1 MPAPFDEAC
10 TMQPLTR
17 RGLLPRELGLL
28 TLGAL
33 LYTIACPPYDWSSAG
48 WITLTPFFLALRQKT
63 PKTGFFLGLLFGVL
77 CCAGIGFWIYVAV
90 TTYFA
95 FPFPLD
101 VLFTLFNYSLFAG
114 LYVGVV
120 AALVCVLFRRGSPTL
135 AVLGA
140 PAMWVAGEFVRS
152 SWFAGI
158 SWELLGYT
166 QYRHPL
172 LIQVADLTGVY
183 GLSYLLA
190 LSGAVGAAIIV
201 FLSAYTKR
209 ETHHSPVQQF
219 PVLAVGI
226 LTGSVV
232 LVVIYGTL
240 RLQHYSA
247 PAPANLPTLTVAVV
261 HANVAGSQR
270 WQRAHYAS
278 TLLTYLRVTQHGI
291 TEAQPDLII
300 WPEFALGFYLD
311 HEPLFHRQLSAFTRA
326 TNTFL
331 LVGAPRMDETDAG
344 TRSYNSAY
352 LLSPQGDIVDVY
364 DKMRLIPFAE
374 YLPFAHPLLR
384 PALSDAPND
393 FTPGQRA
400 TIFSQPKHSWGV
412 TICYEVTYPP
422 MTRRLVL
429 DGAEF
434 LVNISNDTWG
444 AGEAA
449 AAQHFSMVVFRA
461 VENRRPLVRTA
472 TAGISGFVDPVGQ
485 TYALSTDPEGV
496 SIGTIAPQSGLTVY
510 AQYGDWFALLCTGV
524 ATITL
529 LSGVN
534 QSRQAGQ
541 KL

>member
-1 MPAPFDEAC
+1 MPAPLDEGH
-10 TMQPLTR
+10 TSQSLTR
-17 RGLLPRELGLL
+17 RGRLREFGLL

-33 LYTIACPPYDWSSAG
+33 LYTIACPPYDWSGAG
-48 WITLTPFFLALRQKT
+48 WITLTPFFLALRGRT

-77 CCAGIGFWIYVAV
+77 SCAGIGFWIYVAV
-90 TTYFA
+90 TTYFSL
-95 FPFPLD
+95 PFPLD

-114 LYVGVV
+114 LYVGAV
-120 AALVCVLFRRGSPTL
+120 AALVCVLLRRGNPTL
-135 AVLGA
+135 VVLGA
-140 PAMWVAGEFVRS
+140 PAVWVAGEFARS

-172 LIQVADLTGVY
+172 LIQIADLTGVY

-190 LSGAVGAAIIV
+190 LSGTVGAEIIV
-201 FLSAYTKR
+201 FLSTYAQHKPRT
-209 ETHHSPVQQF
+209 SPVQQF

-226 LTGSVV
+226 LAASVS
-232 LVVIYGTL
+232 LVGVYGIRQL
-240 RLQHYSA
+240 RHYDA
-247 PAPANLPTLTVAVV
+247 PSPATIPTLTVAVV
-261 HANVAGSQR
+261 HADVPSSQR

-278 TLLTYLRVTQHGI
+278 TLLTYIRLTQSGI
-291 TEAQPDLII
+291 ADEQPDLII

-311 HEPLFHRQLSAFTRA
+311 REPLLHRQLSLFTRT

-331 LVGAPRMDETDAG
+331 LVGAPRLDETDAG
-344 TRSYNSAY
+344 TQSYNSAY
-352 LLSPQGDIVDVY
+352 LLSPQGEIVEVY

-384 PALSDAPND
+384 PAQSDAPHD

-400 TIFSQPKHSWGV
+400 TIFSQPYYPWGV

-449 AAQHFSMVVFRA
+449 AAQHFSMAVFRA
-461 VENRRPLVRTA
+461 VENRRTLVRTA
-472 TAGISGFVDPVGQ
+472 TAGISGFIDPAGRP
-485 TYALSTDPEGV
+485 YAVSTDREGV
-496 SIGTIAPQSGLTVY
+496 RVGTISPRSELTLY
-510 AQYGDWFALLCTGV
+510 AHYGDWFALLSTGV
-524 ATITL
+524 AAFTL
-529 LSGVN
+529 LSGIS
-534 QSRQAGQ
+534 QSRQAR
-541 KL
+541 